1 MGEPETAGARQRP
14 RQRHALVAGTG
25 WEKALRLRPVAPNHP
40 AGESVDDQIDG
51 GVDISSDHDN
61 DADGDVSEC
70 ELRRHSTPSDY
81 ASRPRSTPGGSMG
94 ERVLRRVAVRA
105 RELVCTFSKVVSIE
119 AFIR

>member
-14 RQRHALVAGTG
+14 RQRPALVGGTCG
-25 WEKALRLRPVAPNHP
+25 EKGLRLRPVAPNHP

-51 GVDISSDHDN
+51 GVDPSSDHDN

-70 ELRRHSTPSDY
+70 EPRRHSTPADH
-81 ASRPRSTPGGSMG
+81 ASRSRSTPGGSMG

-119 AFIR
+119 GFV